1 MTPSEYLSRVPLVRS
16 ETGRLAKFWRGFGEK
31 EWATPTFCPGWAA
44 QDAVAHVTTGAD
56 FYASSIRRAVEGLPP
71 EPPYGKDAKEFQ
83 ALRKEKGDKLLAG
96 PRPALVDAFEA
107 SAREVQGAL
116 DAVREGDLGKPGW
129 HPRGLTPVDAWIG
142 LRLVELVVHDWDI
155 RFGADPK
162 ARPTAPG
169 VEGMLTFLPATQ
181 CRHFNVRE
189 KPALSGRFL
198 FRTTRPERA
207 WTMTAE
213 GGKAS
218 WRPDPGGAHDCAI
231 TADAEALLFLNYGRL
246 AREEAEK
253 AGRLKAEGGPA
264 LADAL
269 LAVLFAKY

>member
-1 MTPSEYLSRVPLVRS
+1 VTPSEYLSRVPLVRS
-16 ETGRLAKFWRGFGEK
+16 ETERLAKVWRGFGEK

-44 QDAVAHVTTGAD
+44 QDAVAHITTGAD
-56 FYASSIRRAVEGLPP
+56 FYANSIRRAAEGLPP
-71 EPPYGKDAKEFQ
+71 EPPYGCDAKEFQ
-83 ALRKEKGDKLLAG
+83 AMRKEKGDKLLAG
-96 PRPALVDAFEA
+96 PRPALMDAFEA
-107 SAREVQGAL
+107 SARNVCDAL
-116 DAVREGDLGKPGW
+116 DDVREADLGKLGW

-155 RFGADPK
+155 RYGADPK

-189 KPALSGRFL
+189 KPALSARVL
-198 FRTTRPERA
+198 FRTTKPEKS
-207 WTMTAE
+207 WTMIAE

-218 WRPDPGGAHDCAI
+218 FAPDSKGPHAAQI

-246 AREEAEK
+246 ARAEAEK
-253 AGRLKAEGGPA
+253 AGQLRTEGDLA